1 MITINGYN
9 KDVGKMMVWGW
20 DLEKAVEF
28 DDTYLFIIAK
38 RAKPEDKV
46 MFTLGREKQYAE
58 MPYYPE
64 QRYQLYMTDEK
75 MEWTERVW
83 LNDNDV
89 RSYKIFL
96 ALIEGVLE
104 KYYGHA

>member
-1 MITINGYN
+1 MITIDGYN
-9 KDVGKMMVWGW
+9 KDMGMMMVWGW

-28 DDTYLFIIAK
+28 DDTYLFIVAK

-46 MFTLGREKQYAE
+46 MFTLGRTKQYAE

-64 QRYQLYMTDEK
+64 QRYQLYITDEG
-75 MEWTERVW
+75 MTWTERLW

-89 RSYKIFL
+89 KEYKIFL
-96 ALIEGVLE
+96 ALIEGILE
-104 KYYGHA
+104 KHYGHA

>member
-9 KDVGKMMVWGW
+9 KDEGKMMVWGW
-20 DLEKAVEF
+20 DLEKAHEF
-28 DDTYLFIIAK
+28 DDTYFFMLAK

-89 RSYKIFL
+89 KDYKYFL
-96 ALIEGVLE
+96 SIIEGVLE

>member
-9 KDVGKMMVWGW
+9 KDEGKMMVWGW
-20 DLEKAVEF
+20 DLEKAREF
-28 DDTYLFIIAK
+28 DDTYFFMLAK

-46 MFTLGREKQYAE
+46 MFTLGRTKQYAE

-64 QRYQLYMTDEK
+64 QRYQLYITDEK
-75 MEWTERVW
+75 MEWTERMW

-89 RSYKIFL
+89 KDYKIFL

-104 KYYGHA
+104 KHYGHA

>member
-20 DLEKAVEF
+20 DLEKAHEY
-28 DDTYLFIIAK
+28 DDTYFFMLAK

-89 RSYKIFL
+89 KDYKYFL

-104 KYYGHA
+104 KHYGHA